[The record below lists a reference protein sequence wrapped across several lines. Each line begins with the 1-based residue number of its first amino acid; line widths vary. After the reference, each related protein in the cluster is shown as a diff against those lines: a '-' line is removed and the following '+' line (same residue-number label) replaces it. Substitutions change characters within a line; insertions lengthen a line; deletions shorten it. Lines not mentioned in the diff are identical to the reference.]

1 VTSEYQ
7 GLQMIEMKENRRI
20 KVDQLNYIDSP
31 GFGLLIK
38 VVKVPELKVV

>member
-1 VTSEYQ
+1 
-7 GLQMIEMKENRRI
+7 
-20 KVDQLNYIDSP
+20 LNYIDSP